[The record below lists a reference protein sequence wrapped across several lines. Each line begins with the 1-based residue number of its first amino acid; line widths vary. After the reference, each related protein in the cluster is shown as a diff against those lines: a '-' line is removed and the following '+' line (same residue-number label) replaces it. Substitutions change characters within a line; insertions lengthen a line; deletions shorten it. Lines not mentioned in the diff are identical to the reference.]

1 MTKISVLMVGYSDSG
16 LADFGVDTQP
26 RYDVA
31 QGKKKNKKQPSLVT
45 AVLQTRLHIC
55 FILLFQLYSPVH
67 FFFFFFFFF

>member
-31 QGKKKNKKQPSLVT
+31 QGKKKNKKQP
-45 AVLQTRLHIC
+45 
-55 FILLFQLYSPVH
+55 Y
-67 FFFFFFFFF
+67 